1 MHINERILLGIVR
14 VSERFKKE
22 SSALFKES
30 GLTFSQYN
38 VLRILEQ
45 AENGRRPITAIGNKL
60 LTSGANMTG
69 IAKRLEKSGFILRK
83 GSADDERVK
92 LLEITPKGL
101 QTLAAIDEKRAQY
114 QKHFLTSLS
123 NEQKDDLLSV
133 LKKILQSTTG

>member
-22 SSALFKES
+22 SSALFKKS

-45 AENGRRPITAIGNKL
+45 AKNGRQPITIISNKM

-69 IAKRLEKSGFILRK
+69 IAKRLEKNGFILRK
-83 GSADDERVK
+83 GSTDDERVK
-92 LLEITPKGL
+92 LLEITSRGRE
-101 QTLAAIDEKRAQY
+101 TLAAIDEKRVQY

-123 NEQKDDLLSV
+123 KEQKDDLLNA
-133 LKKILQSTTG
+133 LKKILKSTVK